1 MIAWCSRIY
10 KNQKPDN
17 KYVSVLWSASPVAV
31 DNECTREAKRD
42 ARPPEAMR
50 ERLFLKSI
58 PQPSLAGAPCD
69 AVSEQAGIVSPAEEA
84 AVGAGE
90 RCVLRSCEE
99 MSHLYLPWG
108 AGERYTN
115 RLQVR
120 NQFASTLEL
129 HKQSSYDY
137 QEPAPRQRSPSLPPI
152 HSTEER
158 LTKDERKTNIL
169 NRNIPS
175 AKRFAFYDEDGEGD
189 TSGYGSETLNHMNK
203 SGHRTIHEP
212 STQGPVVAWQQ
223 ERKDDRTSSGAK
235 TGTSDA
241 WSSRSPRTAEEGRLR
256 WGDRG
261 VATGRLWEPTAPN
274 ARLPQM
280 PNQKKG
286 TPSWVERGLNMI
298 ENASEVLV
306 IDQRSSSNSTGIDC
320 DRSSCNGSDE
330 GRTFLRGQ
338 NVPLEPE
345 IKAQRENKRIKALE
359 IQSAILSQLEDRE
372 KRRQE
377 ERERQLREERLE
389 ELRIQ
394 RQQEED
400 RQRLEEERRKM
411 EEKQIMEQ
419 KKLDALKRALEDAER
434 KAKQDKEKRFS
445 VHKRTA
451 VPNVNDEVKTK
462 AEAEATVTTP
472 LTVEATS
479 PSKTSRTYDVHSAKS
494 LKREC
499 HSHQT
504 TEFNSP
510 RSQVP
515 SNLNL
520 FIHSVPPL
528 ALTDGQFNIVPI
540 GMTNNS
546 EVINT
551 QPNNIQLAV
560 LVPQNVANSLYS
572 VSLNPLNNTSEL
584 TEVGKLLTPNK
595 YRTLRMKDVSTQT
608 DSIFKNTTDK
618 LVETDELERNIDK
631 DYPNID
637 ENAPQDS
644 HHNTLKKDR
653 RFRSEERYK
662 KDLENRPKWGVNR
675 PVAQYKKQS
684 EKDPFYSQ
692 KRKMRQKYRPQARQY
707 LSHSSE
713 DSRSPSPPTRSEK
726 TVENS
731 VKHRNSLSQSYW
743 RSKRSSQDS
752 KSNNMSDCTNLQSE
766 FNNLG
771 QITANDISENKKSPK
786 TSPVKRM
793 TLSQKFIN
801 DKYGNRKLWID
812 DVNERHVKSN
822 FFDVENRKRIIDQL
836 NTAKR
841 EYLEK
846 NEDRENFAI
855 KPKF

>member
-1 MIAWCSRIY
+1 
-10 KNQKPDN
+10 
-17 KYVSVLWSASPVAV
+17 
-31 DNECTREAKRD
+31 
-42 ARPPEAMR
+42 
-50 ERLFLKSI
+50 
-58 PQPSLAGAPCD
+58 
-69 AVSEQAGIVSPAEEA
+69 
-84 AVGAGE
+84 
-90 RCVLRSCEE
+90 

-108 AGERYTN
+108 SGERYTN

-129 HKQSSYDY
+129 HKQSSYEY
-137 QEPAPRQRSPSLPPI
+137 QEPVQRQRSPSLPPI
-152 HSTEER
+152 HNIEER
-158 LTKDERKTNIL
+158 SVKDDRRNTVL
-169 NRNIPS
+169 NRNMTS
-175 AKRFAFYDEDGEGD
+175 AKRFSFYDEDGEGD
-189 TSGYGSETLNHMNK
+189 TSGYGSETLNHMNR
-203 SGHRTIHEP
+203 SGHRAIHEANNH
-212 STQGPVVAWQQ
+212 SPVVAWQQ
-223 ERKDDRTSSGAK
+223 EGKDDRNRDSSGGK
-235 TGTSDA
+235 SGLSDGA
-241 WSSRSPRTAEEGRLR
+241 WSARSPRTSEEGRLR

-298 ENASEVLV
+298 DNTAEVLV

-338 NVPLEPE
+338 NVPIEPE
-345 IKAQRENKRIKALE
+345 IKAQRENKRLKALE
-359 IQSAILSQLEDRE
+359 LQSAILNQLEDRE

-400 RQRLEEERRKM
+400 RLRLEEERRKL
-411 EEKQIMEQ
+411 EEKQLMEQ
-419 KKLDALKRALEDAER
+419 KKLDTLKRALEDAER
-434 KAKQDKEKRFS
+434 KAKLEKEKRFS
-445 VHKRTA
+445 FHKR
-451 VPNVNDEVKTK
+451 NVNTNADNVPKPKVEETPVVT
-462 AEAEATVTTP
+462 ETTP
-472 LTVEATS
+472 RVEPTS
-479 PSKTSRTYDVHSAKS
+479 PTKTSRTYDIHSAKS
-494 LKREC
+494 QKREC
-499 HSHQT
+499 NSHQT

-510 RSQVP
+510 RSVGP
-515 SNLNL
+515 GNLNL

-528 ALTDGQFNIVPI
+528 ALADGQFNIVPI
-540 GMTNNS
+540 GLNGAN

-560 LVPQNVANSLYS
+560 LVPQNVANNLYS
-572 VSLNPLNNTSEL
+572 VSLNNNVNEINDI
-584 TEVGKLLTPNK
+584 GKLLTPNK
-595 YRTLRMKDVSTQT
+595 YRTLRMKDAATQT
-608 DSIFKNTTDK
+608 DSIFKSTTDK
-618 LVETDELERNIDK
+618 IIETEEPERNIDK

-675 PVAQYKKQS
+675 PAAQYKKQS

-707 LSHSSE
+707 LSHSSD

-726 TVENS
+726 TIENGN
-731 VKHRNSLSQSYW
+731 KHRNSLSQSYW
-743 RSKRSSQDS
+743 RSKRSSQDLS
-752 KSNNMSDCTNLQSE
+752 KSINITEITNNLQPD
-766 FNNLG
+766 FNSLAQLTGN
-771 QITANDISENKKSPK
+771 ENTETKKSPK
-786 TSPVKRM
+786 TSPMKRM

-812 DVNERHVKSN
+812 DINERNGKSN
-822 FFDVENRKRIIDQL
+822 QFDAENRKKIIDQI

-841 EYLEK
+841 ELYDKHE
-846 NEDRENFAI
+846 EQENYV
-855 KPKF
+855 KTKF

>member
-1 MIAWCSRIY
+1 
-10 KNQKPDN
+10 
-17 KYVSVLWSASPVAV
+17 
-31 DNECTREAKRD
+31 
-42 ARPPEAMR
+42 
-50 ERLFLKSI
+50 
-58 PQPSLAGAPCD
+58 
-69 AVSEQAGIVSPAEEA
+69 
-84 AVGAGE
+84 
-90 RCVLRSCEE
+90 

-108 AGERYTN
+108 SGERYTN

-129 HKQSSYDY
+129 HKQSSYEY
-137 QEPAPRQRSPSLPPI
+137 QEQGQRQRSPSLPPI
-152 HSTEER
+152 HNIEER
-158 LTKDERKTNIL
+158 NTKDDRRNVL

-175 AKRFAFYDEDGEGD
+175 AKRFAFYDEDCEGD
-189 TSGYGSETLNHMNK
+189 TSGYGSETVNHMNR
-203 SGHRTIHEP
+203 SGQHRTL
-212 STQGPVVAWQQ
+212 QGADRSPVVAWQQ
-223 ERKDDRTSSGAK
+223 EGKDDRNRLSSDAK
-235 TGTSDA
+235 SAASEGA
-241 WSSRSPRTAEEGRLR
+241 WSSRSPRSSEEGRLR

-280 PNQKKG
+280 ANQKKG

-298 ENASEVLV
+298 ENAAEVLV

-338 NVPLEPE
+338 NVPIEPE
-345 IKAQRENKRIKALE
+345 IKAQRENKRLKALE
-359 IQSAILSQLEDRE
+359 LQSAILSQLEDRE

-377 ERERQLREERLE
+377 ERERQLKEERLE

-400 RQRLEEERRKM
+400 RQRLEDERRKL
-411 EEKQIMEQ
+411 EEKQLMEQ
-419 KKLDALKRALEDAER
+419 KKLETLKKALEDAER
-434 KAKQDKEKRFS
+434 KAKQDKEKRFTY
-445 VHKRTA
+445 HKRNSNTNLSQDA
-451 VPNVNDEVKTK
+451 KPKMEEAITQPV
-462 AEAEATVTTP
+462 AEATP
-472 LTVEATS
+472 RVEVAS
-479 PSKTSRTYDVHSAKS
+479 PTKTSRTYDIHSAKS

-499 HSHQT
+499 NSQQT

-510 RSQVP
+510 RSVG
-515 SNLNL
+515 NGHLNL

-540 GMTNNS
+540 GINSNN
-546 EVINT
+546 EIVNT

-560 LVPQNVANSLYS
+560 LVPQNVANNLYS
-572 VSLNPLNNTSEL
+572 VSLNSLNNTNEL
-584 TEVGKLLTPNK
+584 TDIGKLLTPNR
-595 YRTLRMKDVSTQT
+595 YRTLRMKDASTQT
-608 DSIFKNTTDK
+608 DSIFKATTDK
-618 LVETDELERNIDK
+618 IIETDEPERYIDK

-675 PVAQYKKQS
+675 PAAQYKKQS

-726 TVENS
+726 TIES
-731 VKHRNSLSQSYW
+731 GTKHRNSLSQSYW
-743 RSKRSSQDS
+743 RSKRSSQDLT
-752 KSNNMSDCTNLQSE
+752 KTNNVSENNLQPDL
-766 FNNLG
+766 NPLG
-771 QITANDISENKKSPK
+771 SLTINEITEHKKSPK
-786 TSPVKRM
+786 TSPLKRM

-812 DVNERHVKSN
+812 DVNEKNSKAN
-822 FFDVENRKRIIDQL
+822 LYDVENRKKIIDQI

-841 EYLEK
+841 ELYEK
-846 NEDRENFAI
+846 HEDQENLV
-855 KPKF
+855 KHKF

>member
-1 MIAWCSRIY
+1 MLSVSKPASLVQ
-10 KNQKPDN
+10 QK
-17 KYVSVLWSASPVAV
+17 KQQWA
-31 DNECTREAKRD
+31 
-42 ARPPEAMR
+42 R
-50 ERLFLKSI
+50 ER
-58 PQPSLAGAPCD
+58 
-69 AVSEQAGIVSPAEEA
+69 
-84 AVGAGE
+84 
-90 RCVLRSCEE
+90 EE

-108 AGERYTN
+108 NGERYTN

-129 HKQSSYDY
+129 HKQSSYEY
-137 QEPAPRQRSPSLPPI
+137 QEPVQRQRSPSLPPI
-152 HSTEER
+152 HNIEER
-158 LTKDERKTNIL
+158 SAKDDRRNNVL
-169 NRNIPS
+169 NRNMTS
-175 AKRFAFYDEDGEGD
+175 AKRFSFYDEDGEGD
-189 TSGYGSETLNHMNK
+189 TSGYGSETLNHMNR
-203 SGHRTIHEP
+203 SGHRAIQEANNC
-212 STQGPVVAWQQ
+212 SPVVAWQQ
-223 ERKDDRTSSGAK
+223 EGKDDRNRESSGAK
-235 TGTSDA
+235 SRLSDGA
-241 WSSRSPRTAEEGRLR
+241 WSARSPRTSEEGRLR

-298 ENASEVLV
+298 DNTAEVLV
-306 IDQRSSSNSTGIDC
+306 IDQRSSSNSTGVDC

-345 IKAQRENKRIKALE
+345 IKAQRENKRMKALE
-359 IQSAILSQLEDRE
+359 LQSAILNQLEDRE

-400 RQRLEEERRKM
+400 RQRLEVERRKQ
-411 EEKQIMEQ
+411 EEKQMMEQ
-419 KKLDALKRALEDAER
+419 KKLDTLKRALEDAER
-434 KAKQDKEKRFS
+434 KAKQDKEKRFNL
-445 VHKRTA
+445 HKRNTTTNVDN
-451 VPNVNDEVKTK
+451 VPKPK
-462 AEAEATVTTP
+462 AEETPIPETTP
-472 LTVEATS
+472 RVEPTS
-479 PSKTSRTYDVHSAKS
+479 PTKTSRTYDIHSAKS
-494 LKREC
+494 QKREC

-510 RSQVP
+510 RSVGP
-515 SNLNL
+515 GNLNL

-528 ALTDGQFNIVPI
+528 ALADGQFNIVPI
-540 GMTNNS
+540 GLNSTN

-560 LVPQNVANSLYS
+560 LVPQNVANNLYS
-572 VSLNPLNNTSEL
+572 VSLNSLNNTNEIADI
-584 TEVGKLLTPNK
+584 GKLLTPNK
-595 YRTLRMKDVSTQT
+595 YRTLRMKDAATQT
-608 DSIFKNTTDK
+608 DSIFKSFTDK
-618 LVETDELERNIDK
+618 IIETDEPERNIDK

-653 RFRSEERYK
+653 RFRSEERFK

-675 PVAQYKKQS
+675 PAAQYKKQS

-707 LSHSSE
+707 LSHSSD
-713 DSRSPSPPTRSEK
+713 DSRSPSPPARSEK
-726 TVENS
+726 IIESGN
-731 VKHRNSLSQSYW
+731 KHRNSLSQSYW
-743 RSKRSSQDS
+743 RSKRSSQDIS
-752 KSNNMSDCTNLQSE
+752 KSVSENTNSFTD
-766 FNNLG
+766 FNPLSQLTVNEN
-771 QITANDISENKKSPK
+771 TENKKSPK
-786 TSPVKRM
+786 TSPMKRM

-812 DVNERHVKSN
+812 DVNERNGKSN
-822 FFDVENRKRIIDQL
+822 IFDVENRKKIIDQI

-841 EYLEK
+841 ELFDK
-846 NEDRENFAI
+846 HEDQESFV
-855 KPKF
+855 KTKF